1 MRIINLVAFVVLNMV
16 AIGSFGQHKNSA
28 PKIDYISIDGKK
40 SPSVVPLNPGE
51 KYLVKVV
58 ATDPEGDKL
67 KAKWELFAKTE
78 ISKAIEEKRKP
89 VAIPDMV
96 TGSLENVMLDVP
108 IKQGGYR
115 LILTVSDGVKNV
127 TTSSIDLQVLE

>member
-1 MRIINLVAFVVLNMV
+1 MRVINLVAFVVLNMV
-16 AIGSFGQHKNSA
+16 AIGSFDQHKNSA